1 MNSNFLHTYFL
12 FIKNKCT
19 EYNFA
24 NSKFGIARTLLA
36 FGTIFSI
43 LPIHP
48 DLLFNPTNILNP
60 NYELLSL
67 HKISIFYILRNNL
80 IIAKWV
86 SIFILLVVAS
96 GYRPKYTSLFH
107 WYISFSFCASSF
119 VIEGGDQITQN
130 LTLLLIP
137 FFIFDNRKN
146 HWLNEPNKFQTNSWT
161 LIIYF
166 IIRLQACFVYLQAS
180 IGKLK
185 VDEWRDGTALYY
197 WLNNNFVGSPI
208 IIRPIVN
215 YLTTSPKLLTIS
227 TWSSIIIEFLLF
239 MCISSF
245 KKQRKYFLIIGF
257 IFHAFIFIFFGLF
270 SFMLAMFALLIIY
283 LGNFKSSNNA

>member
-1 MNSNFLHTYFL
+1 
-12 FIKNKCT
+12 
-19 EYNFA
+19 
-24 NSKFGIARTLLA
+24 
-36 FGTIFSI
+36 
-43 LPIHP
+43 
-48 DLLFNPTNILNP
+48 
-60 NYELLSL
+60 
-67 HKISIFYILRNNL
+67 LRNNL

-227 TWSSIIIEFLLF
+227 TWSSIIIEFLIF

-245 KKQRKYFLIIGF
+245 KKQRIYFLIIGF
-257 IFHAFIFIFFGLF
+257 IFVIIIVVTILNIFIVVLILNIIAIFYFIFPPRKANYIYGYRTSKTLQNNKVFKYANKHA
-270 SFMLAMFALLIIY
+270 SRYLLILSVINTV
-283 LGNFKSSNNA
+283 LNTILAFSK